1 MVLGRA
7 ARADRR
13 RAAGAAAAARAA
25 GAAHTGELLRRTG
38 RRRAGVCL
46 RCLQRREIR
55 ARRGGELTMAQ
66 ETAPQAIA
74 RLVAYAPG
82 KYIALP
88 PHATVEIV
96 EHPTALPVP
105 GAAHHAHGLLAWQGR
120 QIAMIDLQ
128 ALVAGRID
136 GQALSAPRY
145 ALVVAYQ
152 RRAGEAIEHGALAL
166 PFLPETITVSDD
178 AACALP

>member
-1 MVLGRA
+1 
-7 ARADRR
+7 
-13 RAAGAAAAARAA
+13 
-25 GAAHTGELLRRTG
+25 
-38 RRRAGVCL
+38 
-46 RCLQRREIR
+46 
-55 ARRGGELTMAQ
+55 MAQ

-82 KYIALP
+82 KYVALP

-96 EHPTALPVP
+96 EHPKALPVP

-120 QIAMIDLQ
+120 HIAMIDLQ

-136 GQALSAPRY
+136 GQALSTPRY

-178 AACALP
+178 AACALPQDSASWPAIAISCFAVDGQPVPVVDTSRLFAGPHG